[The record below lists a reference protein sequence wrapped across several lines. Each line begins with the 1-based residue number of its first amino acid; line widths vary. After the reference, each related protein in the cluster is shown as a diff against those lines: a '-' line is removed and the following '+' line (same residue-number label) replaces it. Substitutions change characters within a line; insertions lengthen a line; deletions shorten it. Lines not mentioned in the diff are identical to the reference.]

1 MRVVDTAGRADLP
14 EPTPDGRHALAPAP
28 WELRISAHAG
38 GRR

>member
-1 MRVVDTAGRADLP
+1 MSVVDTVGRADPP

-28 WELRISAHAG
+28 WELRGSAHAA